1 MYDWAISTYIWHA
14 VRRVGSELGIEPEPR
29 DPPPPFQE
37 WDEIRLRVRSCGEGL
52 KRHTHGALAKRLMHI
67 VHLSG
72 NTSGVLKLSSDWLN
86 STGFPGDMCVMFFN
100 VPPGNKDAMVP
111 NSLTKEES
119 SRVHNC
125 DDKCGSNKRWI
136 FKSMW
141 NRILNRIA

>member
-1 MYDWAISTYIWHA
+1 
-14 VRRVGSELGIEPEPR
+14 
-29 DPPPPFQE
+29 
-37 WDEIRLRVRSCGEGL
+37 
-52 KRHTHGALAKRLMHI
+52 MHM

-86 STGFPGDMCVMFFN
+86 STGFPGDVFVTFSN
-100 VPPGNKDAMVP
+100 VPPGNKDAVVP

-125 DDKCGSNKRWI
+125 DDKCGSNKHWS